1 MSTCLLRFS
10 GGHHMN
16 KLQLPSDLHPPTSK
30 IMQLWALVVWV
41 WIRVVQGHFA
51 TRPAVTDSFTFDQID
66 NMTTCTPALI
76 TWTYSGSIT
85 DSLALT
91 IRASISLA
99 LAQPIAVVDP
109 SYKSM
114 GGLAQMSA
122 KGGTPS
128 GARSPVSATNLP
140 NSTAAASRT
149 TTPSGAATSGSSN
162 IGIAQT
168 PLRNIGGIIGGI
180 TGGLAFT
187 VLIVVL
193 RHQYTRRSGLKKPIQ
208 PPSSPQPAA
217 GSMSTR
223 DGVTVLALDR
233 PIAPAVVES
242 QEAMFDKF
250 AQMREGMRRVERGES
265 SGGREHGAE
274 RDEGDARPQG
284 ASAGLPAPSVEP
296 TEDPVAT
303 PQINN
308 ASGNEMPNINHS
320 VHLDAPDIVEQMRT
334 MAERLALLEARTRS
348 NGLSEEGPP
357 EYSD

>member
-1 MSTCLLRFS
+1 M
-10 GGHHMN
+10 
-16 KLQLPSDLHPPTSK
+16 K
-30 IMQLWALVVWV
+30 LWAPVVWI

-51 TRPAVTDSFTFDQID
+51 TRPAVTESRRSSTLGPDSFTFDQID

-109 SYKSM
+109 VLQIYGWSSPNVSEGWYT
-114 GGLAQMSA
+114 L
-122 KGGTPS
+122 GGTVAGLNDQSSQFYVNDGTDISCLATHPS
-128 GARSPVSATNLP
+128 LSS
-140 NSTAAASRT
+140 SAAASRT

-274 RDEGDARPQG
+274 RDEGDARSQG

-296 TEDPVAT
+296 TEDAVAT

-308 ASGNEMPNINHS
+308 APGNEMPNINHG